1 MGLHGVTEYWR
12 LHTMCTY
19 AIDITKQN
27 TMLNNK
33 NMKLKTLY
41 KYDTSSK
48 GSTSENLNFYRGD
61 TTEINFLLNGTYYMQ

>member
-1 MGLHGVTEYWR
+1 
-12 LHTMCTY
+12 
-19 AIDITKQN
+19 
-27 TMLNNK
+27 MLNNK